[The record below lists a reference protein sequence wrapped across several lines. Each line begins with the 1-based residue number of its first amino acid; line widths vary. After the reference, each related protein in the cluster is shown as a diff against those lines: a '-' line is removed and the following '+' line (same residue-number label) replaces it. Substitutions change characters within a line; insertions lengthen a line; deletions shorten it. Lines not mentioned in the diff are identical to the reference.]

1 MKRVWERLLVRA
13 MAPVLAALPLVALP
27 LTAGGCQKP
36 YRVGE
41 YVLVEWEEDQPPY
54 PAYIIEKK
62 GKTRFRVHFD
72 GYESRWDED
81 VNLDRIVGRVLG
93 PATPPP
99 PPPKVAR
106 AAGIPPSPSGSAA
119 TKAPY
124 RIGDRVRV
132 SWRGSV
138 YNASIVGVVASDR
151 FLVHYDGHESAW
163 DEVIHI
169 DRIVSRR

>member
-1 MKRVWERLLVRA
+1 MKQVGGAVLGRIV
-13 MAPVLAALPLVALP
+13 APLFAVLPLVVLP
-27 LTAGGCQKP
+27 ASMAGCKKP

-62 GKTRFRVHFD
+62 GKTRYRVHFD
-72 GYESRWDED
+72 GYESRWDEE
-81 VNLDRIVGRVLG
+81 VNLDRIIGRVQG
-93 PATPPP
+93 QVTPPP
-99 PPPKVAR
+99 PPAKVAR

-132 SWRGSV
+132 KWRGSV
-138 YNASIVGVVASDR
+138 YNATVAGVVASDR

-163 DEVIHI
+163 DEIIHI